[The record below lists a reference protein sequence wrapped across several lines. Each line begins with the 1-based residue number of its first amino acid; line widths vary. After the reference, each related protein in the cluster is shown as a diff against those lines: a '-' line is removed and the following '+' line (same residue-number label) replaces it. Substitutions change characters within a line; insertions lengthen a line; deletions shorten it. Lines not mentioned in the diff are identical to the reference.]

1 MLSYFNQL
9 SDAEKELFANEIIC
23 KELTF
28 TACEVYYTID
38 KMYSKL
44 FKGRKAIVVE
54 LKPKLPNPLEDDK
67 YNLFPPYCESDVE
80 ENKFAIIISNRGIFN
95 KKRTLFVFKRKRRID
110 LEQLLIE
117 FIAKNERKKTL
128 ENKKNLRQFSFSRF

>member
-54 LKPKLPNPLEDDK
+54 LKPKLPDPPKDDEH
-67 YNLFPPYCESDVE
+67 NLFPSYCKDDIE

-95 KKRTLFVFKRKRRID
+95 KKRTLLVFKRKRRID

-128 ENKKNLRQFSFSRF
+128 ESKKNLRQFSFSRF

>member
-9 SDAEKELFANEIIC
+9 SDAEKELFANEIVC

-28 TACEVYYTID
+28 TVCKVCYTID
-38 KMYSKL
+38 KMYNKI

-54 LKPKLPNPLEDDK
+54 LKPKIPDPPEDDE
-67 YNLFPPYCESDVE
+67 YNLFPPYCEDDVE
-80 ENKFAIIISNRGIFN
+80 ENKFAIIISNQGIFN
-95 KKRTLFVFKRKRRID
+95 KKRTLFIFKRKRRID